1 MRTKK
6 KTMLAGCA
14 AVGLILPAMAE
25 RIKYDFETGDLQ
37 GWKIVQGHFAKPVT
51 DRAKEHHGDRPYVKE
66 GKWFLS
72 TLERPDGRPDDSQT
86 GVIESPSFR
95 LLSPRVTFRVGG
107 GKGASFQL
115 VDRATDR
122 PIASVAGANAQAL
135 RPGSWNLPEAVGRTV
150 FFRVEDLTFGGWCH
164 ITVDDILC
172 DGEPL
177 PDDFAAR
184 ATRTVGAGV
193 IEAKNVT
200 LSNTVCEVGG

>member
-1 MRTKK
+1 MKK

-14 AVGLILPAMAE
+14 AIGMILPAMAE

-37 GWKIVQGHFAKPVT
+37 GWRVVQGHFAKPVT

-150 FFRVEDLTFGGWCH
+150 FFRVEDLAFGGWCH
-164 ITVDDILC
+164 ITVDDISC

-184 ATRTVGAGV
+184 ATRTVGAVV

>member
-37 GWKIVQGHFAKPVT
+37 GWKIVQGHFAKPVS

-107 GKGASFQL
+107 DEFLIIEQGWSKEAFETAMTLWKKEFREFDYDGKRLHLAY
-115 VDRATDR
+115 
-122 PIASVAGANAQAL
+122 
-135 RPGSWNLPEAVGRTV
+135 TV
-150 FFRVEDLTFGGWCH
+150 L
-164 ITVDDILC
+164 
-172 DGEPL
+172 
-177 PDDFAAR
+177 
-184 ATRTVGAGV
+184 
-193 IEAKNVT
+193 
-200 LSNTVCEVGG
+200 